1 MDSIFLLEYD
11 EQFYLW
17 MVLQKFLVL
26 QVDLQ

>member
-17 MVLQKFLVL
+17 MVLQKFLFL